1 MKKAGSEEDF
11 REKLDRSYREH
22 AQKDGGGGIV
32 VNARTLMEWRPPIP
46 QDGDTWGNWR
56 FDAKTLILKNVQYN
70 YQIDLEECDT
80 SANMLDWIFQLCGK
94 TWMTPDDLGHLVQA
108 LDDVLR
114 PQANLCSFGTDKK
127 LDVRKY
133 LAQRG

>member
-32 VNARTLMEWRPPIP
+32 VNARPLMEWRPPVP

-80 SANMLDWIFQLCGK
+80 SANMLDSIFQLCGK

-127 LDVRKY
+127 LDVRK
-133 LAQRG
+133 